1 MYTLIVQNKYGQ
13 QLELTHNP
21 AYSISEIDGIDPP
34 DADIN
39 TTRNAGAD
47 GSVFNSA
54 YMNNRTITITLAI
67 NKPTETNRINLYQY
81 FKSRFP
87 VRIFYS
93 NASRDV
99 YIDGY
104 VQSMTIG
111 FFNKKQTAQI
121 VIQCPQPLFNGKS
134 QNVQQ
139 FSNILPLFE
148 FPFSIEES
156 GIEFSRILD
165 YMEVTIFNYGD
176 VDTGGLIS
184 IKAVG
189 SVVTPKIYNVETR
202 ESFILNI
209 SLSEGD
215 EIIINTKRGEKSVKL
230 ISNGVTSNIVG
241 SLAEGS
247 TWLQLIPGGNVFT
260 VDADANPENMLVT
273 FTLID
278 QYEGV

>member
-1 MYTLIVQNKYGQ
+1 MYTFIVQNKYGQ

-87 VRIFYS
+87 VRVYYS

-148 FPFSIEES
+148 FPFAIEES